1 MDIRRRVSKLPMHF
15 EFKKKTKIL
24 VQQIKPF
31 VKSSVLVQ
39 SSVLVPLSIV
49 VPSSEPLTAPTNI
62 DEIVFIEEQ
71 VKMHQQI
78 VSEWDS
84 KLELM
89 RTQEIEMRRTDV
101 VRELNTLIEIWN
113 NANNY

>member
-1 MDIRRRVSKLPMHF
+1 MDIRRRAPRLPMHF
-15 EFKKKTKIL
+15 ELKKNPKIL
-24 VQQIKPF
+24 VQQTKPF
-31 VKSSVLVQ
+31 VQ

-62 DEIVFIEEQ
+62 DEIVLIEQQ
-71 VKMHQQI
+71 VKLNQQI
-78 VSEWDS
+78 VAEWDS

-101 VRELNTLIEIWN
+101 VRELNTLITIWN
-113 NANNY
+113 NANP